1 MTSDFRYDFRGTRIF
16 LTGGARGMGKG
27 IAKSFAE
34 WGATV
39 GVSDCNEAGAA
50 DTAREIVARGGR
62 ATGHPIDVT
71 DERSVQEALDAFCDT
86 AGGVDLAIHAAGVL
100 SVHHVVDMDVAEW
113 RRVLE
118 VNATGTFIVAR
129 AAAGAMIA
137 RRIPGSIAC
146 IASIAAKQG
155 SPGLAHYS
163 ASKFAVLGL
172 VQSFARELGA
182 HGIRVNAIC
191 PGTVHTPMIDDLA
204 EGWRVSVEDM
214 LDQQVQKRPQT
225 PTEIALGIAGL
236 HVNTAVTGQS
246 LNIDGGTVFH

>member
-1 MTSDFRYDFRGTRIF
+1 MKSDFRYDFRGTRVF

-27 IAKSFAE
+27 IAEAFAG
-34 WGATV
+34 WGATI
-39 GVSDCNEAGAA
+39 GVSDCDGAGAK
-50 DTAREIVARGGR
+50 DTARGILARGGR
-62 ATGHPIDVT
+62 ATSHPIDVT
-71 DERSVQEALDAFCDT
+71 SERSVQEALDAFCEF
-86 AGGVDLAIHAAGVL
+86 AGGVDLAINAAGVL

-113 RRVLE
+113 RRVLD
-118 VNATGTFIVAR
+118 VNATGSFIVAR
-129 AAAGAMIA
+129 AAAGAMIH
-137 RRIPGSIAC
+137 RRTTGSIAC

-172 VQSFARELGA
+172 VQSLARELGE

-191 PGTVHTPMIDDLA
+191 PGTVHTQMIDDLA
-204 EGWRVSVEDM
+204 EGWAMSVEEMVDE
-214 LDQQVQKRPQT
+214 QVQKRPQT

-246 LNIDGGTVFH
+246 LNVDGGSVFH